1 VLNVAVSQIVL
12 NEPCIRALI
21 GQGEAAG
28 MAEHMG
34 VSGQGQPG
42 EFPIAADGRPD
53 GFAIE
58 RPAPFAD
65 EEGFPRRV
73 HGRPLFQPRFDQPE
87 FIRPQGMRGGQAL
100 FEAGDMEDP
109 AFAIHLREFHPAG
122 FRDPQAMA
130 EQQQQQTAV
139 AGLVPRAFDGGDQLV
154 HFQPGEVFALFHRF
168 VSCWSFAARGGSKA
182 CGRCG
187 LQHRTK

>member
-1 VLNVAVSQIVL
+1 MAEVVL

-28 MAEHMG
+28 VAKHMR

-42 EFPIAADGRPD
+42 EFPIAADSRPD
-53 GFAIE
+53 GFAVE
-58 RPAPFAD
+58 RPPAFAD

-73 HGRPLFQPRFDQPE
+73 QGRPFFEPCLDEAQ
-87 FIRPQGMRGGQAL
+87 FIGPQRVRGGQAL

-109 AFAIHLREFHPAG
+109 AFAIHLRELHPAG
-122 FRDPQAMA
+122 FRHPQAVA

-139 AGLVPRAFDGGDQLV
+139 PRLVPRPFDGGEELV
-154 HFQPGEVFALFHRF
+154 HFQAGEVFALFHRF
-168 VSCWSFAARGGSKA
+168 VPCGGFAARGGSRA
-182 CGRCG
+182 CGRRLG
-187 LQHRTK
+187 KHRTK